1 MTDQT
6 FDGFGLAEQLTAALA
21 RVGFHT
27 PTPIQSQAIA
37 PQLAGRDILG
47 LAQTGTGKTAAF
59 GLPLLHQL
67 LALRGRAAPRTTRA
81 LILAPTRELAVQ
93 IEEQLRLFAGGARL
107 SSVLVLGGTSRA
119 AQIRKLARG
128 VDVTV
133 ATPGRLTDLVGE
145 GHLDL
150 GHTRWVVLDEADRML
165 DMGFQR
171 DVRRIVAALH
181 PRRQSALFSATMPA
195 EVEGLAESLLSDPVR
210 VSVAPRNEAAGSVTQ
225 NVELLPMA
233 AKRAR
238 LAELLSGEGCGPVL
252 VFARTKRGADR
263 VAENLAKDGIPADAI
278 HGNKSQNARQ
288 RALGAFK
295 SGRMRV
301 LVATDIAA
309 RGIDV
314 SGITHVINYDLP
326 DEAEAYVHR
335 IGRTGRNGADGA
347 AITLCAPEERDKLR
361 AIERLTRQRL
371 APDAPR
377 MQADKTPRPAKGGPR
392 RRRPMRRAA

>member
-6 FDGFGLAEQLTAALA
+6 FAGFGLAEPLLAALSRA
-21 RVGFHT
+21 GFHT
-27 PTPIQSQAIA
+27 PTPIQAQAIA
-37 PQLAGRDILG
+37 PQMAGRDVLG

-67 LALRGRAAPRTTRA
+67 LALKGRPAPRTTRA

-93 IEEQLRLFAGGARL
+93 IEESLRAFAGAARI
-107 SSVLVLGGTSRA
+107 SSVLVLGGTSRS
-119 AQIRKLARG
+119 AQIRKLSRG

-150 GHTRWVVLDEADRML
+150 SETRWVVLDEADRML
-165 DMGFQR
+165 DMGFIR
-171 DVRRIVAALH
+171 DVRRIVSALH
-181 PRRQSALFSATMPA
+181 PRRQSALFSATMPT
-195 EVEGLAESLLSDPVR
+195 EVESLADSLLSDPVR
-210 VSVAPRNEAAGSVTQ
+210 VSVAARSEAVGTVAQS
-225 NVELLPMA
+225 VELMPAA

-238 LAELLSGEGCGPVL
+238 LAALLTADGCGPAL

-263 VAENLAKDGIPADAI
+263 VAESLGKDGIAAEAI

-288 RALGAFK
+288 RALGAFR

-314 SGITHVINYDLP
+314 PGITHVINYDLP

-335 IGRTGRNGADGA
+335 IGRTGRNGAGGA
-347 AITLCAPEERDKLR
+347 AVTLCAPEERDKLR

-371 APDAPR
+371 APEAARGAAPS
-377 MQADKTPRPAKGGPR
+377 PAGTKAPR
-392 RRRPMRRAA
+392 RRGGGRRAA